1 MKIKTT
7 KDLIAKINDMTIET
21 KTSLLFLVMVT
32 GMLFIGSFSHI
43 SLDRI
48 MENYSIIYTKRML
61 PIASLEKLK
70 DIYSVN
76 ILDTLRDMER
86 NLIVYKQG
94 EDVISLAQE
103 SIQRDWKDYKSG
115 SKEIKIGLFDRFLN
129 LFYNYKT
136 SSITTPLESD
146 EASLIEKVDKKI
158 DYIDNILTHIFAL
171 LKNHHEVQAYKIL
184 KTQLHSMVYSVNI
197 DLTQLINLNLEASIQ
212 DKDKTHQVYKAT
224 FEWIVA
230 GTIGTIIVAALIA
243 IVILQN
249 IRMLYDN
256 LAHRVDQKTKELQAL
271 NHDLELKIDQ
281 GIEMSRQKDE
291 IMIRQS
297 RHAAMG
303 EMIGNIAHQWRQPL
317 NALSLVVQSFQ
328 TKKMLEQELSEEFVD
343 KQVKEGLMLAES
355 MSKTIDDF
363 RNFFNPNKH
372 KSLFSIA
379 QSVKKSIEILGSYYK
394 RHHINIILSVRDDFE
409 IMGFPNEFSQVI
421 VNLLSNAKDVL
432 CEKEIDNR
440 LIEVLVYTEE
450 EHGYVSVVDNGGGI
464 KNEILDRIF
473 DPYFTTK
480 YKSSG
485 SGIGLYMSQ
494 QIIEKQMQGSIIAEN
509 ISHTFTN
516 IKEYGK
522 CASIK
527 ICLPLKGGKNYGLKR
542 S

>member
-43 SLDRI
+43 SLNRI
-48 MENYSIIYTKRML
+48 MENYNIIYTKRML

-76 ILDTLRDMER
+76 VLDTLRDMER
-86 NLIVYKQG
+86 HLIVYKQG

-103 SIQRDWKDYKSG
+103 LIRRDWRDYKSG
-115 SKEIKIGLFDRFLN
+115 LSDEKIDFFDRFIN

-136 SSITTPLESD
+136 PNATTPLDID
-146 EASLIEKVDKKI
+146 EESLIEKVDKKI

-171 LKNHHEVQAYKIL
+171 LKSHHEVQAYKIL
-184 KTQLHSMVYSVNI
+184 KTQLYPTVYSVNI

-249 IRMLYDN
+249 IRMLHDS
-256 LAHRVDQKTKELQAL
+256 LAQRVDQKTKELQAL

-281 GIEMSRQKDE
+281 GIEVCRQKDE

-317 NALSLVVQSFQ
+317 NALSLVIQSFQ
-328 TKKMLEQELSEEFVD
+328 TKQMLGQELSEEFVD
-343 KQVKEGLMLAES
+343 KQVKEGLMLAGS

-372 KSLFSIA
+372 KSRFSIA
-379 QSVKKSIEILGSYYK
+379 QSIKKSIEIMGGYYK

-421 VNLLSNAKDVL
+421 VNLLSNSKDVL
-432 CEKEIDNR
+432 CEKEIENR
-440 LIEVLVYTEE
+440 LIEVLIYTEE
-450 EHGYVSVVDNGGGI
+450 EYGYVRVIDNGGGI
-464 KNEILDRIF
+464 KPEVIDRIF
-473 DPYFTTK
+473 EPYFTTK
-480 YKSSG
+480 HKSSG

-516 IKEYGK
+516 FKAYEK
-522 CASIK
+522 CANIK
-527 ICLPLKGGKNYGLKR
+527 ICLPLKGGKGYGFKQ